1 VSESKNENTI
11 LIVDDDSMCVKFLVS
26 LLENEYTLHV
36 AMNGND
42 AITAAMNTTPDLI
55 LLDVIMPDIT
65 GFEVICAMKH
75 MRETKNIPV
84 IFVTGQ
90 STLAEKEKGL
100 KLGAIDYLLKSYAP
114 AVIKERIKTQ
124 IQAINNLRTT

>member
-42 AITAAMNTTPDLI
+42 AITAAMNTIPDL
-55 LLDVIMPDIT
+55 
-65 GFEVICAMKH
+65 CA
-75 MRETKNIPV
+75 
-84 IFVTGQ
+84 
-90 STLAEKEKGL
+90 
-100 KLGAIDYLLKSYAP
+100 
-114 AVIKERIKTQ
+114 
-124 IQAINNLRTT
+124 